1 MWSGNWNLDRIV
13 LETKKKKFV
22 PKFSGENWT
31 GGKKW
36 REIPAN
42 IYLFQVNNRNITK
55 RCEVC
60 SVEVKQAVEVVL
72 VLYIS
77 NQHDFKRREDL
88 KNANLESVWIEI
100 FR

>member
-13 LETKKKKFV
+13 LETNKKKFV

-36 REIPAN
+36 HEIPAN

-72 VLYIS
+72 VYTYQINMILNAVKIS
-77 NQHDFKRREDL
+77 KMQ
-88 KNANLESVWIEI
+88 I
-100 FR
+100 